1 MSARHGRK
9 KEGALE
15 RLTPED
21 YFREAL
27 AVLGESGS
35 EAMTIAI
42 LCDRLDVT
50 KGSFYHHFGG
60 MPGFVSQLLE
70 YWEREHSE
78 RLIKIS
84 KAQPDPTLRIFTL
97 TEMGVGLPHASEAAI
112 RAWGRSSPEV
122 AEATAR
128 VDRRRERHLVDAVSA
143 LGIDRARARVLA
155 RIALNVLVG
164 VQQREHPVDLKRLR
178 QMFEEVNKLVFLEAD
193 PELVERLM
201 EITGH

>member
-1 MSARHGRK
+1 M
-9 KEGALE
+9 GAPDSRGGGFVE

-27 AVLGESGS
+27 VVLGEYGS
-35 EAMTIAI
+35 EALTIAE
-42 LCDRLDVT
+42 LCERLGIT

-60 MPGFVSQLLE
+60 MPGFVTQLLE
-70 YWEREHSE
+70 FWEREHSE

-84 KAQPDPTLRIFTL
+84 KAQPDPTLRIMNL
-97 TEMGVGLPHASEAAI
+97 TEIGVALPHASEAAI

-122 AEATAR
+122 SEVTAR
-128 VDRRRERHLVDAVSA
+128 VDRRRERHLVDAISA

-155 RIALNVLVG
+155 RIALNLLVG

-178 QMFEEVNKLVFLEAD
+178 QMFEEINKLIFLEAD
-193 PELVERLM
+193 PELVARLL
-201 EITGH
+201 EVTGA

>member
-1 MSARHGRK
+1 M
-9 KEGALE
+9 E

-27 AVLGESGS
+27 AILGEAGS
-35 EAMTIAI
+35 EAMTIAL
-42 LCDRLDVT
+42 LCERLDVT

-60 MPGFVSQLLE
+60 MPGFVTQLLE

-84 KAQPDPTLRIFTL
+84 RAQPDPTLRIFTL

-122 AEATAR
+122 AQATER
-128 VDRRRERHLVDAVSA
+128 VDRRRDRHLVEAVSA
-143 LGIDRARARVLA
+143 LGIDRQRARVLA
-155 RIALNVLVG
+155 RIGLSLLIG

-193 PELVERLM
+193 PELVARLM
-201 EITGH
+201 EITDR

>member
-1 MSARHGRK
+1 
-9 KEGALE
+9 LE

-60 MPGFVSQLLE
+60 MPGFVTQLLE

-78 RLIKIS
+78 RLIKLS

-128 VDRRRERHLVDAVSA
+128 VDRRRERHLVEAVCA

-155 RIALNVLVG
+155 RIGLNVLVG
-164 VQQREHPVDLKRLR
+164 VQQREDPVDLKRLR

>member
-1 MSARHGRK
+1 M
-9 KEGALE
+9 E

-27 AVLGESGS
+27 GVLGEFGS
-35 EAMTIAI
+35 DALTIAI
-42 LCDRLDVT
+42 LCERLEVT

-60 MPGFVSQLLE
+60 MPGFVTQLLE
-70 YWEREHSE
+70 YWEREHSD

-84 KAQPDPTLRIFTL
+84 KAQPDPTLRILTL

-122 AEATAR
+122 ADATTR
-128 VDRRRERHLVDAVSA
+128 VDRRRERHLIDAVSA
-143 LGIDRARARVLA
+143 LGIDRQRARLLA
-155 RIALNVLVG
+155 RIGLNVLVG
-164 VQQREHPVDLKRLR
+164 VQQREHPVDLRRLR

-193 PELVERLM
+193 PELVARLL
-201 EITGH
+201 EVTGG

>member
-1 MSARHGRK
+1 V
-9 KEGALE
+9 E

-21 YFREAL
+21 YFREAF

-35 EAMTIAI
+35 EALTIAL
-42 LCDRLDVT
+42 LCERLDVT

-60 MPGFVSQLLE
+60 MPGFVTQLLD

-97 TEMGVGLPHASEAAI
+97 TEMGVGLPHATEAAI

-122 AEATAR
+122 AEATER

-143 LGIDRARARVLA
+143 LGIDRPRARVLA

-193 PELVERLM
+193 PELVARVM
-201 EITGH
+201 QVASRGT

>member
-1 MSARHGRK
+1 M
-9 KEGALE
+9 E

-35 EAMTIAI
+35 EAMTIAT

-60 MPGFVSQLLE
+60 LPGFVTQLLE

-84 KAQPDPTLRIFTL
+84 RAQPDATLRIFTL

-143 LGIDRARARVLA
+143 LGIDRQRARVLA
-155 RIALNVLVG
+155 RIALNVLIG

-178 QMFEEVNKLVFLEAD
+178 QMFEEVHKLVFLEAD
-193 PELVERLM
+193 PELVARLM
-201 EITGH
+201 EVTSH

>member
-1 MSARHGRK
+1 M
-9 KEGALE
+9 E

-27 AVLGESGS
+27 AILGESGS
-35 EAMTIAI
+35 EAMTIAL
-42 LCDRLDVT
+42 LCDRLAVT
-50 KGSFYHHFGG
+50 KGSFYHQFGG
-60 MPGFVSQLLE
+60 MPGFVTQLLD

-78 RLIKIS
+78 RLIKLS
-84 KAQPDPTLRIFTL
+84 RAQPDPTLRIFTL

-122 AEATAR
+122 AEATER
-128 VDRRRERHLVDAVSA
+128 VDRRRERHLVDSVTA
-143 LGIDRARARVLA
+143 LGIDRQRARVLA
-155 RIALNVLVG
+155 RIGLSVLIG

-193 PELVERLM
+193 PELVARLM
-201 EITGH
+201 KITGG

>member
-1 MSARHGRK
+1 M
-9 KEGALE
+9 E

-27 AVLGESGS
+27 AILGESGS
-35 EAMTIAI
+35 EAMTIAL
-42 LCDRLDVT
+42 LCDRLAVT

-60 MPGFVSQLLE
+60 MPGFVTQLLD

-78 RLIKIS
+78 RLIKLS
-84 KAQPDPTLRIFTL
+84 RAQPDPTLRIFTL

-122 AEATAR
+122 AEATER
-128 VDRRRERHLVDAVSA
+128 VDRRRERHLVDSVTA
-143 LGIDRARARVLA
+143 LGIDRQRARVLA
-155 RIALNVLVG
+155 RIGLSVLIG

-193 PELVERLM
+193 PELVARLM
-201 EITGH
+201 KITGG

>member
-1 MSARHGRK
+1 M
-9 KEGALE
+9 E

-27 AVLGESGS
+27 AVLAESGS
-35 EAMTIAI
+35 EALTIAA

-60 MPGFVSQLLE
+60 MPGFATQLLG

-78 RLIKIS
+78 RLIKLS
-84 KAQPDPTLRIFTL
+84 RAQPDPTLRIFTL

-122 AEATAR
+122 AEATER

-143 LGIDRARARVLA
+143 LGIDRPRARVLA

-178 QMFEEVNKLVFLEAD
+178 QMFEAVNKLVFLEAD
-193 PELVERLM
+193 PDLVARVM
-201 EITGH
+201 EVSTR

>member
-1 MSARHGRK
+1 M
-9 KEGALE
+9 E

-128 VDRRRERHLVDAVSA
+128 VDRRRERHLVEAVSA
-143 LGIDRARARVLA
+143 LGIDRTRARVLA

>member
-1 MSARHGRK
+1 M
-9 KEGALE
+9 E

-27 AVLGESGS
+27 AILGEAGS
-35 EAMTIAI
+35 EAMTIAL
-42 LCDRLDVT
+42 LCERLDVT

-60 MPGFVSQLLE
+60 MPGFVTQLLE

-84 KAQPDPTLRIFTL
+84 RAQPDPTLRIFTL

-122 AEATAR
+122 AQATER
-128 VDRRRERHLVDAVSA
+128 VDRRRDRHLVEAVSA
-143 LGIDRARARVLA
+143 LGIDRQRARVLA
-155 RIALNVLVG
+155 RIGLSLLIG

-193 PELVERLM
+193 PELVARLM
-201 EITGH
+201 KITGR